1 MKRFLSILLTLF
13 MLVAIL
19 PLNVFAKAEGDDV
32 TASMYTDSYDLS
44 SVDGVGD
51 VLVKAATADEE
62 QDDVS
67 YSFSYLSVTG
77 KTASVG
83 LNNSEAC
90 TIVVAVYSEE
100 DGQMLGSGHKEIEA
114 NAFETTVEIE
124 IDKMPEYFI
133 LKAFM
138 LDGNMM
144 ALCKPF
150 FVIEYSRQFEIF
162 DQKTVDDFGDS
173 VIINFD
179 DQEDDNFA
187 VLADGA
193 KEVSSSAN
201 KNTLVSHDKETGEYV
216 FSNCDD
222 SLTSL
227 SAGDVFEFETNGELY
242 LLKVKSITVS
252 GTSVTIIEDLD
263 ATHSD
268 YFQYVDV
275 NESPNPEGTD
285 ILVDM
290 SNADD
295 NIVYDGLAQWD
306 GETSSLNPKMKAD
319 AKNGLMDVDENYSIG
334 PEFTIKEKYLVG
346 NDKSDVSVKVSGKIK
361 ATLNFNIRIYYDA
374 DWEWKWD
381 IWNSYSDYFYFQV
394 KIDFKI
400 TGSVTLT
407 GAIKHD
413 ITFAKIHYLTPA
425 GVIVAVDVKFHV
437 EVSAS
442 VTVYIDFLKITV
454 GFKYDEDNGFQ
465 NLCSGPTI
473 NLSPKLEGQA
483 EVKVGVQID
492 PIISYLGVIEISLEP
507 EGGAKITLKTDTVD
521 ASELLKIKKPDYIH
535 TCSYL
540 NCFNGDIRLYLSC
553 KLKGKIFNKEV
564 KNIKIVGERTW
575 KLFDCNLKLNPFK
588 FSLNKCPNIAYRC
601 DITVTDNAD
610 KPLNNVSVKSATG
623 VCDANGDNKYEET
636 ETVTD
641 KDGKAV
647 FYFCNGEHKVALSA
661 NGYSNQTATIHVLQ
675 EPYTLNIK
683 MSGNGGSPAGY
694 TTNTL
699 VTFGSYPQSLVTD
712 SALVKSLNSQPLN
725 WIYYDYYCDGKQ
737 EDYMKYADVT
747 LSDGSRYRAVT
758 FIHYRPY
765 RWDNTDSASYTFQ
778 DNNGYEPDKVYWFK
792 YEPIVWRVL
801 DAKAGLLMTE
811 NLIDS
816 QPLHNVYYRNNRC
829 YYGDESYTHYASNWK
844 YSSLRSWMNNDF
856 CTTAF
861 GAEKN
866 YIKKTKLTTSSVGS
880 AIVDSDPTEDN
891 VFLLST
897 SDVINTSYGF
907 SSDDNGSGKETNRL
921 ATCGT
926 DYARCQGLH
935 AYTTTTVYYYIG
947 AADWRL
953 RTPYN
958 DSSTAFV
965 NCDGRVKNGYG
976 MGTYET
982 DVGIRPALCVNLK
995 SAISQSIIKKVNVK
1009 VSSPLKKSNLTTG
1022 INTPAEPAAEK
1033 SKNDGL
1039 KYNLGAAKPKTAS
1052 HSDCVIG
1059 NEYVF
1064 VCVKDPDADLLAEG
1078 NLLYIDQK
1086 TAESGTVEFTYTAAA
1101 GTELF
1106 FGMFAGDID
1115 GNGQILADDARLAL
1129 RASAKL
1135 ETLDAEQ
1142 TKAADVNED
1151 GLVLADDARQILRY
1165 SAKLQQEF
1173 DKKK

>member
-623 VCDANGDNKYEET
+623 ICDADGDNKYEET

-694 TTNTL
+694 TTNTH

-747 LSDGSRYRAVT
+747 YSGAKYRAVT
-758 FIHYRPY
+758 FTHYRPY
-765 RWDNTDSASYTFQ
+765 RWNTSSSTDYTCQ
-778 DNNGYEPDKVYWFK
+778 DDNGYDPDKVYWFR

-801 DAKAGLLMTE
+801 DASAGLLMTE

-816 QPLHNVYYRNNRC
+816 QPFHNVYYENNG
-829 YYGDESYTHYASNWK
+829 YWYGDKDYKHYASNWA
-844 YSSLRSWMNNDF
+844 YSSLRSWLNDDF
-856 CTTAF
+856 YNTAF
-861 GAEKN
+861 GSEKS
-866 YIKKTKLTTSSVGS
+866 YIYTTSLTTPSSY
-880 AIVDSDPTEDN
+880 DSRYDADPTKDN
-891 VFLLST
+891 VYLLT
-897 SDVINTSYGF
+897 RDDVKNTSYGF
-907 SSDDNGSGKETNRL
+907 SSGSGTDTNRI
-921 ATCGT
+921 AYGT
-926 DYARCQGLH
+926 DYARCQGLW
-935 AYTTTTVYYYIG
+935 VYNSSGSVYDG
-947 AADWRL
+947 ASWWRL
-953 RTPYN
+953 RTPSYN
-958 DSSTAFV
+958 YNTGNVSY
-965 NCDGRVKNGYG
+965 DGDVYRDGDTFGTGYG
-976 MGTYET
+976 
-982 DVGIRPALCVNLK
+982 VRAALNINLK
-995 SAISQSIIKKVNVK
+995 SAISAGVLKKVEESAK
-1009 VSSPLKKSNLTTG
+1009 ATTKLSLSKADAL
-1022 INTPAEPAAEK
+1022 TPAGQNAVISKLSVGAGVTAAE
-1033 SKNDGL
+1033 
-1039 KYNLGAAKPKTAS
+1039 KTAS
-1052 HSDCVIG
+1052 HDKCVPG

-1064 VCVKDPDADLLAEG
+1064 VCVKDPGADLLAGG

-1086 TAESGTVEFTYTAAA
+1086 TAESGTVEFTYSAAA

-1106 FGMFAGDID
+1106 FGKFVDFIPGDVD
-1115 GNGQILADDARLAL
+1115 GDGEVLAKDARLAL

-1151 GLVLADDARQILRY
+1151 GKILAGDARQILRF
-1165 SAKLQQEF
+1165 SARLQKEF
-1173 DKKK
+1173 EKKK